1 MEPQSLE
8 AASTYINNLLL
19 ARGLL
24 KNGKPIDFARPEEG
38 PGGTDGTMARIINL
52 VNDLVVRRD
61 REAEHRESLATTIR
75 MLRANESQQTVEIE
89 KLKTKNSDLK
99 RSLALAEG
107 QERTFKTNMR
117 SAESTIRG
125 LKENVQ
131 RMKTTIQQIRAQ
143 CANDVRKR
151 DIELQRLK
159 SHLTDRQR
167 GKREGLGVT
176 TININPASDRSLR
189 SKTVSSDDSVNNPGY
204 SLKQETTEF
213 LTELCQNLSDENDT
227 LISLSR
233 NTIRTLKELQG
244 LSGVEEG
251 NGDAPEVSIMTSHSA
266 NTGPVTA
273 LPTSYEELSSEM
285 EVVLDHLRN
294 LLTNPSF
301 VPLEEV
307 EIRDEEIQRLREDWE
322 RMEIKWKQAVRMMD
336 GWHKRLSDGGDSF
349 QAAELK
355 IELGIGSDMNSVK
368 RSVNEGHQTNSTPPI
383 YEEEQES
390 EGEEEKDEE
399 EAVPESISRDD
410 TPSTNDSALPV
421 RKPSLQPSRALGER
435 NRNISSKSPRKVSF
449 HADLIES
456 SQDQGKEEDET
467 IPVKAHK
474 SGSVTQRPT
483 RRRVEPKSRH
493 GTNPR
498 HMSVSEKL
506 AAVEA
511 EAHEALEA
519 RKQEE
524 SRKRSRALKDSSKRR
539 RERRRSTLTSDELD
553 ELMGVPSL

>member
-8 AASTYINNLLL
+8 TASTYINNLLL

-24 KNGKPIDFARPEEG
+24 KNGKPLDFARPEEG

-61 REAEHRESLATTIR
+61 REAEHRENLATTIR
-75 MLRANESQQTVEIE
+75 MLRANESQQTGEIE
-89 KLKTKNSDLK
+89 KLKAKNSDLK
-99 RSLALAEG
+99 RSLALAES
-107 QERTFKTNMR
+107 QERTFKTNIR
-117 SAESTIRG
+117 SAETTIRG

-143 CANDVRKR
+143 CANEIRKR
-151 DIELQRLK
+151 DIELQKLK

-176 TININPASDRSLR
+176 TININPASDRNLR
-189 SKTVSSDDSVNNPGY
+189 SKSASGGDSINNPGY

-244 LSGVEEG
+244 LSSIEEG
-251 NGDAPEVSIMTSHSA
+251 NGDATEVSIMTSHSA
-266 NTGPVTA
+266 SNGPVTA
-273 LPTSYEELSSEM
+273 LPTSYDELSSEM
-285 EVVLDHLRN
+285 EVVLEHLRT

-307 EIRDEEIQRLREDWE
+307 EVRDEEIQRLREGWE
-322 RMEIKWKQAVRMMD
+322 KMETRWKQAVSMMD
-336 GWHKRLSDGGDSF
+336 GWHKRLSDGGDSLN
-349 QAAELK
+349 ADELK
-355 IELGIGSDMNSVK
+355 VGLGLGLDVHPVK
-368 RSVNEGHQTNSTPPI
+368 SSRNEGLQADSTPSI
-383 YEEEQES
+383 YEEDRESEQS
-390 EGEEEKDEE
+390 EGEEQD
-399 EAVPESISRDD
+399 
-410 TPSTNDSALPV
+410 PSTRDEAPSIDASA
-421 RKPSLQPSRALGER
+421 PSIRRPALQPSRALGER

-449 HADLIES
+449 HADLIDS
-456 SQDQGKEEDET
+456 SQNQGKEEDDT

-474 SGSVTQRPT
+474 SESVTQRST
-483 RRRVEPKSRH
+483 RRRVEPKSRQ
-493 GTNPR
+493 GTNSR
-498 HMSVSEKL
+498 HMSVPEKL

-511 EAHEALEA
+511 EAHEALET

-524 SRKRSRALKDSSKRR
+524 SRKRSRGSKDSGKRR

-553 ELMGVPSL
+553 ELMGVPSV

>member
-8 AASTYINNLLL
+8 TASVYINNLLL

-24 KNGKPIDFARPEEG
+24 KNGKAIDFARPEEG

-52 VNDLVVRRD
+52 VNDLV
-61 REAEHRESLATTIR
+61 REAEHRENLATTIR
-75 MLRANESQQTVEIE
+75 VLRANESQQTGEIE
-89 KLKTKNSDLK
+89 KLKAKNSDLK
-99 RSLALAEG
+99 RSLALAES
-107 QERTFKTNMR
+107 QERTFKTNIR
-117 SAESTIRG
+117 NAETTIRG

-151 DIELQRLK
+151 DIELQKLK

-176 TININPASDRSLR
+176 TINISPASDRNLR
-189 SKTVSSDDSVNNPGY
+189 SKTASGGDSVNNPGY

-233 NTIRTLKELQG
+233 NTIRTLKDLQG
-244 LSGVEEG
+244 LSGMEES
-251 NGDAPEVSIMTSHSA
+251 NGDATEVSIMTSHSA
-266 NTGPVTA
+266 GNGPVTA

-285 EVVLDHLRN
+285 EVVLDHLRT

-307 EIRDEEIQRLREDWE
+307 EVRDEEIQRLREGWE
-322 RMEIKWKQAVRMMD
+322 KMETRWKQAVSMMD
-336 GWHKRLSDGGDSF
+336 GWHKRLSDGGDSLN
-349 QAAELK
+349 ADELK
-355 IELGIGSDMNSVK
+355 VGLGLGFDVHPVK
-368 RSVNEGHQTNSTPPI
+368 YSTNERLQTETASI
-383 YEEEQES
+383 YEEGQES
-390 EGEEEKDEE
+390 EKEGEE
-399 EAVPESISRDD
+399 PESSTRDGTPADISV
-410 TPSTNDSALPV
+410 PSV
-421 RKPSLQPSRALGER
+421 RKPALQPSRALGER

-449 HADLIES
+449 HADLIDS
-456 SQDQGKEEDET
+456 SQNQGKEEDET

-483 RRRVEPKSRH
+483 RRRVESKSRQ
-493 GTNPR
+493 GTNSR
-498 HMSVSEKL
+498 HMSVPEKL

-511 EAHEALEA
+511 EAHEALET

-524 SRKRSRALKDSSKRR
+524 SRKRTRASKDSGKRR
-539 RERRRSTLTSDELD
+539 RERRRSTLTNDELD
-553 ELMGVPSL
+553 ELMGVPSV

>member
-61 REAEHRESLATTIR
+61 REAEHRENLATTIR

-368 RSVNEGHQTNSTPPI
+368 RSVNEGLQTNSTPPI